1 MITACSKILLAA
13 ALMAVSTLGAFW
25 AVEGAPKTHLNTIGH
40 LPDGGKKTSIAM
52 VCTSLALV
60 RIKDGFE
67 VFEGAACSP
76 GNMNAHCLTL
86 FQGLKEMK
94 RFLTIAF
101 PLFFFL
107 SFLPATTQAAGNYR
121 NFVVSVYA
129 RVYEVRQM
137 GDLTWLEPRW
147 NELSRQVRVDK
158 IYLETHRDMVVAEKE
173 TITKVKRF
181 FEDRGIRVAGGIT
194 ITVNEMNRFQ
204 TYCYSNPEH
213 RKKLKEIVEYT
224 AGLFDEII
232 LDDFFFTNCK
242 CEYCIRAKGTK
253 SWTRF
258 RLDLL
263 EEAAR
268 ELVIKPAKAVNP
280 RVKMVIK
287 YPNWYEHFQGLGFNL
302 ESEPKMFDGIYT
314 GTETRDRSGN
324 QHLQEYLG
332 YSIFRYFENIKPG
345 GNGGGWVDTG
355 GARYMDRYAEQL
367 WLTLFAKAPEITLFD
382 FRQMQRQ
389 IRPSDRAAWQGQ
401 QTSFDFDK
409 MMEPATQADGTAVKP
424 TTIARAAGY
433 TFDQV
438 DGFLG
443 KLGKPIGLK
452 SYKPYH
458 SIGEDFLHTY
468 LGMIG
473 IPIDLM
479 PEFPKEAPMILLT
492 ECAAFDPTIVEK
504 IKKQLLDGKSV
515 VITSGLL
522 RALQGKGIEDI
533 AEIRYTGRKA
543 IIKGFRGRSALPPDL
558 RILIPEIQY
567 LTNDAWELVSGM
579 TQNDLGYPLLLQAG
593 YAKGSLYVLTI
604 PENFSDLYSF
614 PAEVL
619 TQIRNVLLRDLFVR
633 VESPGDVSLF
643 VYDNNTFIVE
653 SFLPESVDVRISMD
667 QRLAKLQDLVTGQEL
682 SGQAGGRAPG
692 GGFGGLGMSGGPRM
706 PYPVQIKPHS
716 YRVFSASQAQ

>member
-1 MITACSKILLAA
+1 MEL
-13 ALMAVSTLGAFW
+13 
-25 AVEGAPKTHLNTIGH
+25 
-40 LPDGGKKTSIAM
+40 
-52 VCTSLALV
+52 
-60 RIKDGFE
+60 
-67 VFEGAACSP
+67 
-76 GNMNAHCLTL
+76 
-86 FQGLKEMK
+86 
-94 RFLTIAF
+94 
-101 PLFFFL
+101 PLFL
-107 SFLPATTQAAGNYR
+107 LWALLPSSTHAAGNYR
-121 NFVVSVYA
+121 NFAVSIYA

-137 GDLTWLEPRW
+137 GDLNWLEPRW
-147 NELSRQVRVDK
+147 NELSRQVKVDR
-158 IYLETHRDMVVAEKE
+158 IYLETHRDTVVAEKD
-173 TITKVKRF
+173 TIARVKRF

-194 ITVNEMNRFQ
+194 LTINEMNRFQ
-204 TYCYSNPEH
+204 TFCYTNPEN
-213 RKKLKEIVEYT
+213 RKKVREVVEYT

-242 CEYCIRAKGTK
+242 CDLCIKAKGTK

-258 RLDLL
+258 RLDLMD
-263 EEAAR
+263 EAAR
-268 ELVIKPAKAVNP
+268 ELIIKPAKAVNP
-280 RVKMVIK
+280 KVKIVVK

-302 ESEPKMFDGIYT
+302 ETEPKIFDGIYT

-355 GARYMDRYAEQL
+355 GSRFMDRYAEQL

-401 QTSFDFDK
+401 ATSFDFDK
-409 MMEPATQADGTAVKP
+409 MMEPVTQADGTAVKP

-433 TFDQV
+433 TFEQV

-458 SIGEDFLHTY
+458 SSGEDFLHAY

-492 ECAAFDPTIVEK
+492 ECAAFDNTIVDK
-504 IKKQLLDGKSV
+504 IKKQLFDGKSV

-522 RALQGKGIEDI
+522 RALQGKGIEEI
-533 AEIRYTGRKA
+533 AEIRHTDRKA
-543 IIKGFRGRSALPPDL
+543 LVKGFRSGKAIPPDVHM
-558 RILIPEIQY
+558 LIPQIQY

-579 TQNDLGYPLLLQAG
+579 TQNDLGYPLLIQAG

-604 PENFSDLYSF
+604 PDNFSDFYSF

-619 TQIRNVLLRDLFVR
+619 TQIRNVLLRDSFVR

-653 SFLPESVDVRISMD
+653 SFLPESVDVRISAD
-667 QRLAKLQDLVTGQEL
+667 PRFVKLQDLITGQEL
-682 SGQAGGRAPG
+682 SGQAGGGAPA
-692 GGFGGLGMSGGPRM
+692 GGFGGFGTGGGNRTI
-706 PYPVQIKPHS
+706 YPVQIKPHS
-716 YRVFSASQAQ
+716 YRVFSARQVQ